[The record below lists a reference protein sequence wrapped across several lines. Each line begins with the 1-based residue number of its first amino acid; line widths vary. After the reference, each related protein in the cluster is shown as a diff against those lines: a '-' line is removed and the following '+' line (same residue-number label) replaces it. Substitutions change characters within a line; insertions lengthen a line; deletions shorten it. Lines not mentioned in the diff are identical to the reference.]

1 MKKLSKIKL
10 NIIEEQLYIEGLV
23 NEMYQNIATY
33 GEKPSD
39 IKLMIESEKKG
50 DNIKGVVD
58 EIATDLKL
66 APGLIFTF
74 GTGITAFIEP
84 VNELLTG
91 SGFNLN
97 EKDIILLIITSI
109 ALLLNNPDSKKLVGH
124 VKEKGLYSALNGVK
138 DLISTTKEVINA
150 VVKNTAGTAYSLSDI
165 LAFTFL
171 LNPVTKIINELI
183 LNHGITVNSVN
194 ELFKG
199 LLFATITYSVKSVL
213 KRIKNKFS

>member
-50 DNIKGVVD
+50 DNIKGIVD
-58 EIATDLKL
+58 EIITDLKL
-66 APGLIFTF
+66 VPNLIFTF
-74 GTGITAFIEP
+74 GTGIAAFIEP
-84 VNELLTG
+84 VDKLLTG
-91 SGFNLN
+91 SGFSLN

-109 ALLLNNPDSKKLVGH
+109 ALLLNNPDSSKLVEH

-138 DLISTTKEVINA
+138 DLISTTKEIINA
-150 VVKNTAGTAYSLSDI
+150 VVRNTAGTAYSLSDI

-171 LNPVTKIINELI
+171 LNPVTKILNELI
-183 LNHGITVNSVN
+183 LNHGITVNSVD

-199 LLFATITYSVKSVL
+199 LLFATITYSVKSIL
-213 KRIKNKFS
+213 KRIKNRFS